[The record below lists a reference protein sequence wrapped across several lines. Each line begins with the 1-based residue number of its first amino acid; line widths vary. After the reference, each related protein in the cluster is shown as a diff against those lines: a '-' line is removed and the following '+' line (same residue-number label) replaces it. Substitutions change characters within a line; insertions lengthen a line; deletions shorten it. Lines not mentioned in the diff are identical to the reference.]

1 MYPSKRINLEPLTE
15 ERRKQLVDKG
25 IRKLIEEGAIKTKQQ
40 EESYRRSLNAL
51 LDFEEEKRIETLRMR
66 EYHEKYWN

>member
-1 MYPSKRINLEPLTE
+1 MNPFTRVNPEPLTE
-15 ERRKQLVDKG
+15 EKRKRIVDHG
-25 IRKLIEEGAIKTKQQ
+25 IKKLMEAGAIKTKQQ
-40 EESYRRSLNAL
+40 EESYRRSLNTL

>member
-1 MYPSKRINLEPLTE
+1 MEA
-15 ERRKQLVDKG
+15 
-25 IRKLIEEGAIKTKQQ
+25 GAIKTKQQ